1 MPSMFLTVLTEGEG
15 HVTSWV
21 VSAVGS
27 PNRGLLK
34 ERRKWC
40 LLEGG
45 AEEGVSVALFLLFD
59 RIFKVPTSCFLKR

>member
-1 MPSMFLTVLTEGEG
+1 MLLTVLTEGEG

-27 PNRGLLK
+27 PDRGLLK

-40 LLEGG
+40 LLE
-45 AEEGVSVALFLLFD
+45 EGLGRVLGVALFLFD
-59 RIFKVPTSCFLKR
+59 RVFKVLTSCFLNR